1 MTMRIKTW
9 KVGQIMTDM
18 SKYGDRYDVDVE
30 GQTWGV
36 NYKDCEDSE
45 GYVNVLNVR
54 EVLKETEKAMQLDID
69 GFKTWVPKS
78 AIA

>member
-1 MTMRIKTW
+1 MTMRIKSW

-30 GQTWGV
+30 GQEWGV
-36 NYKDCEDSE
+36 NYKDCEDAE